1 MVFEYDADGANILI
15 QFYARGEYGD
25 KVVRVVKSMAII
37 TEMRTISHSG
47 RLARGDLFKPMRSIH
62 TTKA

>member
-1 MVFEYDADGANILI
+1 MADIGLVKPSSSPNWCLDLQLPANQAL
-15 QFYARGEYGD
+15 
-25 KVVRVVKSMAII
+25 II